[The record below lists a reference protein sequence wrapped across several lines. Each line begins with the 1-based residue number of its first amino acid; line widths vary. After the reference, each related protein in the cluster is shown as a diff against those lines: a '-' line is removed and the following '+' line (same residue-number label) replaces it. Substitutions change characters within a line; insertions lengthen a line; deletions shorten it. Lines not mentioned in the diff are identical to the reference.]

1 MVDLYQHHDIKNIA
15 TSYIY
20 MGSLPFEATELD
32 ILIIFSQYGVPTDLK
47 ISGYDADK
55 IRYNPRNDPINN
67 GTFNS
72 VRNRNEEAQVE
83 IDKGNDNDQTK
94 DEEEDEFEDP
104 MAKFLENKETTVN
117 KKRTIDDLKSCKSNR
132 NTGSKSYRRFI
143 DITTIIIII
152 IINIQALE
160 MINKQR
166 RVTVKARIDI
176 SLQ

>member
-1 MVDLYQHHDIKNIA
+1 M
-15 TSYIY
+15 
-20 MGSLPFEATELD
+20 
-32 ILIIFSQYGVPTDLK
+32 SQYNKCT
-47 ISGYDADK
+47 
-55 IRYNPRNDPINN
+55 
-67 GTFNS
+67 
-72 VRNRNEEAQVE
+72 E
-83 IDKGNDNDQTK
+83 NDQTK

-117 KKRTIDDLKSCKSNR
+117 KKRTIDDLKSYKSNR
-132 NTGSKSYRRFI
+132 NTGSKSHRRFI
-143 DITTIIIII
+143 DITTTIIII